1 MASLRDVA
9 QQAGVSVATA
19 SRVVSGFDGVR
30 SETRDRVERAMREL
44 LYVPPGRRTATGV
57 IGLLVPDLENPIFP
71 ALAQAMEER
80 ATEAGFASILCNTTA
95 AAFREVDYV
104 HMLLDRGADGMIFIS
119 CEMTNLSGDH
129 EHYARLVEEGAR
141 IVFVNGALNTLHVP
155 SVAVD
160 ERGAG
165 ELATQHLIN
174 LGHERIG
181 YVAGPD
187 YYLPTQ
193 QKAAGRESALRSAGL
208 EPDGL
213 VVHGSDFSVQEGRA
227 ALRELLAHASPPT
240 GVICSSDL
248 MAIGVL
254 QEAEAQ
260 GMKVPEDLSVV
271 GFDGIDAAA
280 WTSPAL
286 TTVEQP
292 IAEIAE
298 TAVNA
303 LRTLIAEREKPLPD
317 YSFRPRLQVR
327 RSTAAPKASR

>member
-9 QQAGVSVATA
+9 QHAGVSVATA

-30 SETRDRVERAMREL
+30 SETRERVERAMREL
-44 LYVPPGRRTATGV
+44 LYVPPGRRPATGV

-119 CEMTNLSGDH
+119 CEMTNLSGEHD
-129 EHYARLVEEGAR
+129 HYARLVEEGAR
-141 IVFVNGALNTLHVP
+141 IVFVNGALNSLSVP

-165 ELATQHLIN
+165 ELATQHLID
-174 LGHERIG
+174 LGHRRIG

-187 YYLPTQ
+187 YYLPTR
-193 QKAAGRESALRSAGL
+193 QKAAGRDAALRAAGI

-213 VVHGSDFSVQEGRA
+213 VVHSKDFTVADGREA
-227 ALRELLAHASPPT
+227 VRKLLASDSPPT

-254 QEAEAQ
+254 QEAAAA
-260 GMKVPEDLSVV
+260 GLHVPDDLSVV
-271 GFDGIDAAA
+271 GFDGIEAAA

-292 IAEIAE
+292 IEEIAE

-303 LRTLIAEREKPLPD
+303 LRTLIGEPEKPLPD
-317 YSFRPRLQVR
+317 YSFRPRLRVR
-327 RSTAAPKASR
+327 ESTAAPKH

>member
-1 MASLRDVA
+1 MSSLRDVA
-9 QQAGVSVATA
+9 DHAGVSLATA
-19 SRVVSGFDGVR
+19 SRVVSGLDNVR
-30 SETRDRVERAMREL
+30 SETRERVERAMREL
-44 LYVPPGRRTATGV
+44 LYVPPGRRPATGV
-57 IGLLVPDLENPIFP
+57 VGLLVPSLENPIFP
-71 ALAQAMEER
+71 AVAQAMEER

-119 CEMTNLSGDH
+119 CEMTNMSGEHD
-129 EHYARLVEEGAR
+129 HYARLVDEGAR

-160 ERGAG
+160 ERSAG
-165 ELATQHLIN
+165 ELATQHLLD
-174 LGHERIG
+174 LGHRRIG

-193 QKAAGRESALRSAGL
+193 QKAAGREAALRGAGV

-213 VVHGSDFSVQEGRA
+213 VVFADDFSVEQGRV
-227 ALRELLAHASPPT
+227 ALRRLLERSPRAT

-254 QEAEAQ
+254 QEAAAQ
-260 GMKVPEDLSVV
+260 GLRVPEDLSVV
-271 GFDGIDAAA
+271 GFDGIEAAA
-280 WTSPAL
+280 WTSPPL

-292 IAEIAE
+292 IEEIAE

-303 LRTLIAEREKPLPD
+303 LQSLIADPQKPLPD
-317 YSFRPRLQVR
+317 YTFRPRLKVR
-327 RSTAAPKASR
+327 GSTSPPS

>member
-1 MASLRDVA
+1 
-9 QQAGVSVATA
+9 
-19 SRVVSGFDGVR
+19 VSGFDNVR
-30 SETRDRVERAMREL
+30 SETRERVERAMREL
-44 LYVPPGRRTATGV
+44 LYVPPGRRPATGV
-57 IGLLVPDLENPIFP
+57 IGLLIPNLENPIFP

-104 HMLLDRGADGMIFIS
+104 HMLLDRGADGMIFIN
-119 CEMTNLSGDH
+119 CEMTNLSGEHD
-129 EHYARLVEEGAR
+129 HYARLVDEGAR
-141 IVFVNGALNTLHVP
+141 IVFVNGALNTLRVP

-165 ELATQHLIN
+165 ELATQHLID
-174 LGHERIG
+174 LGHRRVG

-187 YYLPTQ
+187 FYLPTR
-193 QKAAGRESALRSAGL
+193 QKAAGRESALRAAGL

-213 VVHGSDFSVQEGRA
+213 VVHGTDFTVGDGRK
-227 ALRELLAHASPPT
+227 ALQELLATDPPPT

-254 QEAEAQ
+254 QEAAAR
-260 GMKVPEDLSVV
+260 GLRVPEDLSVV
-271 GFDGIDAAA
+271 GFDGIEAGA

-292 IAEIAE
+292 IDDIAE

-303 LRTLIAEREKPLPD
+303 LRTLIAEPEKPLPD
-317 YSFRPRLQVR
+317 YSFRPRLRVR
-327 RSTAAPKASR
+327 ASTAAPS

>member
-9 QQAGVSVATA
+9 RHAGVSVATA
-19 SRVVSGFDGVR
+19 SRVISGSDGVR
-30 SETRDRVERAMREL
+30 SETRERVERAMREL
-44 LYVPPGRRTATGV
+44 LYVPPGRRPATGM

-119 CEMTNLSGDH
+119 CEMTNMSGDH
-129 EHYARLVEEGAR
+129 DHYARLVEEGAR

-155 SVAVD
+155 SIAVD

-165 ELATQHLIN
+165 ELATQHLIE

-193 QKAAGRESALRSAGL
+193 QKAAGREAALRAAGF
-208 EPDGL
+208 ESDGL
-213 VVHGSDFSVQEGRA
+213 VAHGGHFTVDDGRA
-227 ALRELLAHASPPT
+227 ALRWLLEREAPPT

-254 QEAEAQ
+254 QEAAAR
-260 GMKVPEDLSVV
+260 GLRVPEDLSVV

-280 WTSPAL
+280 WTSPPL

-292 IAEIAE
+292 IDQIAE

-303 LRTLIAEREKPLPD
+303 LRTLIAEPEKPLPD
-317 YSFRPRLQVR
+317 YSFRPRLRVR
-327 RSTAAPKASR
+327 ESTAAPAS

>member
-1 MASLRDVA
+1 MATLRDVA
-9 QQAGVSVATA
+9 GHAGVSLATA
-19 SRVVSGFDGVR
+19 SRVVSGLDNVR
-30 SETRDRVERAMREL
+30 SETRERVERAMREL
-44 LYVPPGRRTATGV
+44 LYVPPGRRPATGV

-119 CEMTNLSGDH
+119 CEMTNLSGEHDH
-129 EHYARLVEEGAR
+129 YERLVEEGAR
-141 IVFVNGALNTLHVP
+141 IVFVNGALDSLGVP
-155 SVAVD
+155 SVGVD

-165 ELATQHLIN
+165 ELATQHLIG
-174 LGHERIG
+174 LGHQRIG

-187 YYLPTQ
+187 YYLPTR
-193 QKAAGRESALRSAGL
+193 QKAAGREAALRAAGL

-213 VVHGSDFSVQEGRA
+213 VVHGDDFTVENGRET
-227 ALRELLAHASPPT
+227 LRMLLELDSPPT

-254 QEAEAQ
+254 QEAAAR
-260 GMKVPEDLSVV
+260 GLRVPEDLSVV
-271 GFDGIDAAA
+271 GFDGIEAAA
-280 WTSPAL
+280 WTTPGL

-292 IAEIAE
+292 IQEIAE

-303 LRTLIAEREKPLPD
+303 LRTLMAEPDKPLPD
-317 YSFRPRLQVR
+317 YSFRPRLRVR
-327 RSTAAPKASR
+327 ASTAAPKT